1 MRPDTWYGQAMASD
15 KERLQAWLEKMNA
28 DEIREKL
35 PHFRGKKKSAAIDEL
50 VARAQDEELKA
61 LSRKETTELIGAL
74 AVLALAVFSVIALFY
89 LALL

>member
-1 MRPDTWYGQAMASD
+1 MTSSD

-50 VARAQDEELKA
+50 AARGRDQELKSRSQKKAA
-61 LSRKETTELIGAL
+61 LRIGVIY
-74 AVLALAVFSVIALFY
+74 AVVIAVCAVITLIYFTQ
-89 LALL
+89 L